1 MANYSPYQHVVHVDI
16 QTQAAGMPEIHQPCR
31 PQWSTSYKSINEGM
45 ECTKDLGPP
54 GLGCSRFRLAQDA
67 NGSNLSPPPS
77 RLSIL
82 SPNSLWTATKSSDSV
97 SLTPHID
104 GLVQPGLLLG
114 GNKLRKRRSAVT
126 KNKSTAAWFVS
137 LPPAVQRKLFS
148 REECLF
154 YHRETATIILDAA
167 DETLRRRSWHPS
179 RIPVLERRISDDE
192 TVVDWED
199 PQCEEKVDSAIDM
212 SEFSTEGFRWLDDEP
227 DIDLKLDDYH
237 AAIAETDRR
246 TASFSEPVKRFS
258 LRKRNPSLTSLS
270 IRRGR
275 PSTSSARPIFD
286 STPDT
291 PSMSSKPRSV
301 RSPSFS
307 LKHPRSQ
314 GSRSSLDP
322 RATHYQDPAARMK
335 LRVYLASP
343 QKFDEA
349 IEFGFPSVKARNHWD
364 RIRPTTS
371 PHPRYEPNR
380 TFFHDDTPSLSG
392 DDSDNEDDQHDT
404 LFDPRTPEEAVFQM
418 HRPSPKKLSID
429 LDSGLSL
436 RRPSFMRRRAET
448 YARGATTDREMT
460 LRMTLTRPDLRSP
473 DEFQPEDRSNINA
486 IPLERPELVAQPS
499 PMSIW
504 DSLPPAE
511 SRMKRFL
518 RKLKMR

>member
-1 MANYSPYQHVVHVDI
+1 MGIPRAIVARNSL
-16 QTQAAGMPEIHQPCR
+16 ER
-31 PQWSTSYKSINEGM
+31 
-45 ECTKDLGPP
+45 L
-54 GLGCSRFRLAQDA
+54 RLAQDA

-82 SPNSLWTATKSSDSV
+82 SPNSFWTATKSSDSV
-97 SLTPHID
+97 SLTLLTD
-104 GLVQPGLLLG
+104 GLVQPGLLLS
-114 GNKLRKRRSAVT
+114 GNKLRKRRSTVT
-126 KNKSTAAWFVS
+126 KNKSAAAWFVS

-154 YHRETATIILDAA
+154 YNRGTATIILDAA

-179 RIPVLERRISDDE
+179 RLTVLERRISDDE

-212 SEFSTEGFRWLDDEP
+212 SEFSTEGFRWLEDEP
-227 DIDLKLDDYH
+227 DIDLKIDDYH
-237 AAIAETDRR
+237 AAIAETNRR
-246 TASFSEPVKRFS
+246 TASISEPVKRSS
-258 LRKRNPSLTSLS
+258 LRNRNSSLSSLS

-291 PSMSSKPRSV
+291 PSLPAKPKSI

-307 LKHPRSQ
+307 LKHLRSQ

-349 IEFGFPSVKARNHWD
+349 IEFGFPSVEERNHWD
-364 RIRPTTS
+364 RRRPVTS
-371 PHPRYEPNR
+371 PHPRHEPNR

-392 DDSDNEDDQHDT
+392 DDSDNEDDQPDT

-418 HRPSPKKLSID
+418 HRPSPKLSID
-429 LDSGLSL
+429 VDGGLSL

-448 YARGATTDREMT
+448 YARGATADREMT

-518 RKLKMR
+518 RRLKMR